1 MIRDTIQGFLNRSGL
16 SLHRKS
22 SIDRLLQE
30 NEQLKHRLNGAT
42 KPTVIENLTPDEE
55 RECLRAKIREY
66 EDRQIFC
73 ATTEDYH
80 AFDKQKRI
88 VDHIARFGEA
98 DFADLSCWIFASSL
112 INHRI
117 VHERIDE
124 GSLLW
129 RAVKTSAGPILEVG
143 RAAGGSTLILLGAS
157 GERPIVSIDRAPCH
171 AEIVDYIFRR
181 PDVRARLK
189 LYVQT
194 SREPIAENAFGMMFV
209 DADHSY
215 EGVCHD
221 IATFWP
227 MLKSFNGK
235 PPLAAFHDAADNPIT
250 YVEPV
255 KHACEEL
262 VAEPGAARVVES
274 WGSMLVLEKTG
285 EIDSDRW
292 YAKEHRAFWEQFAD
306 RDHPVVR
313 PKVVG
318 AQLYRERPVLNL
330 GAVNLLGDENIDDA
344 SWIKRGM
351 TVERLPLNQDNPL
364 RRLRETRETS
374 EHAIEKSIPLNASRF
389 NFSVFLR
396 PHRLDT
402 IRLSILDR
410 DRSPLAQVDFS
421 LGNAAGV
428 RRNAAATGVQIIDAA
443 FLYRNGYFGCDLAI
457 APPHPLVSATFAV
470 NVLDPSGEKAIYPG
484 DGERGLFINLWSVR
498 EVL

>member
-1 MIRDTIQGFLNRSGL
+1 MIKDTVQGLLNRAGV

-30 NEQLKHRLNGAT
+30 NERFKQQFNGAT
-42 KPTVIENLTPDEE
+42 KPVAVEDLTLDEE
-55 RECLRAKIREY
+55 RERLRAKIRDY
-66 EDRQIFC
+66 EIRY

-80 AFDKQKRI
+80 ALDKQKRI
-88 VDHIARFGEA
+88 VDQLGRFGEA
-98 DFADLSCWIFASSL
+98 DFAALSCWIFASSL

-129 RAVKTSAGPILEVG
+129 RAVKTSRGPILEVG

-157 GERPIVSIDRAPCH
+157 GERPVVSIDRAPYH
-171 AEIVDYIFRR
+171 AEIADYVFRR
-181 PDVRARLK
+181 PDVRSRLK

-194 SREPIAENAFGMMFV
+194 SREPIAESAFGMMFI

-227 MLKSFNGK
+227 LLKSFDGK

-262 VAEPGAARVVES
+262 LAEPGAARVVES
-274 WGSMLVLEKTG
+274 WGSMLVIEKTG
-285 EIDSDRW
+285 NIDQDKW
-292 YAKEHRAFWEQFAD
+292 FAKEHLAFWEQFAD
-306 RDHPVVR
+306 RGHPVLRPQIVR
-313 PKVVG
+313 
-318 AQLYRERPVLNL
+318 AHLYRARPALRL
-330 GAVNLLGDENIDDA
+330 GEANLLGDANVDDP

-351 TVERLPLNQDNPL
+351 TVEHLQLNEDNPL
-364 RRLRETRETS
+364 RRLRETQEKS
-374 EHAIEKSIPLNASRF
+374 EHGIEKSVPLNISRL

-396 PHRLDT
+396 PDRLDT
-402 IRLSILDR
+402 VRLSILDR
-410 DRSPLAQVDFS
+410 DRSPLAQVDFAF
-421 LGNAAGV
+421 GDGGGIRQNVAAS
-428 RRNAAATGVQIIDAA
+428 GVQIVDGA

-457 APPHPLVSATFAV
+457 ALPHPLASATFAV
-470 NVLDPSGEKAIYPG
+470 NALDRSGEKAIYPG
-484 DGERGLFINLWSVR
+484 DGQRGLFINLWSVR
-498 EVL
+498 EIL